1 MIFLRQNHYGKTNQH
16 VSHQRSSHPS
26 SVRRHQEL
34 NAAMLMQPN
43 NSGDDMMIP
52 RTARRSNRVT
62 PNAAAAAATANN
74 SNSLRRQNSV
84 VINERLASIGG
95 LFGALSIIITGAL
108 LYGIF
113 TAKSSEKWYYIVAV
127 LVNIGL
133 LVFLMLAAILFDRVY
148 LKKRRV
154 AQSNRTATAQQLL
167 TMAAACRS
175 SSNQHHRVVHA
186 TPRQVSAISAAAAA
200 RESLLND
207 VPPKYPGHLIVD
219 EIKGTSNNNSNNN
232 NQQQQA
238 ASAAAAAA
246 ATTTTTTIPSV
257 SRHVDAIAPYRF
269 QIHSTLSTSSTA
281 MPPPDYYDLYPNFVN
296 RNSSRPDQV

>member
-16 VSHQRSSHPS
+16 VSHQRSSHPA

-34 NAAMLMQPN
+34 NAAMLMQTN

-62 PNAAAAAATANN
+62 PNTAAAAAANN
-74 SNSLRRQNSV
+74 SNSLRRQDSSRSV

-175 SSNQHHRVVHA
+175 SSSQHHRVVHA
-186 TPRQVSAISAAAAA
+186 TPRHNAAISTA

-219 EIKGTSNNNSNNN
+219 EIKGTTNNSNNS
-232 NQQQQA
+232 QQQQA
-238 ASAAAAAA
+238 TA

-257 SRHVDAIAPYRF
+257 SRHVDAIAPYRL

-281 MPPPDYYDLYPNFVN
+281 MPPPDYYDLYPNFIN
-296 RNSSRPDQV
+296 RNSSSSSSRPDQV